1 MSKIQFKLVVEPVV
15 RDIVRR
21 HAETRG
27 TDMSSTVTMLA
38 KEVLLPELMEM
49 TGLTASE
56 LFPASP
62 GSFLPDP
69 G

>member
-1 MSKIQFKLVVEPVV
+1 MNKVQFKLVVEPVV

-27 TDMSSTVTMLA
+27 TDMSSTITTLA
-38 KEVLLPELMEM
+38 KEVLLPELTET

-56 LFPASP
+56 LFPVS
-62 GSFLPDP
+62 SESSLSDPD
-69 G
+69 